1 MMEQKRQEIFRDA
14 EPAADGGTF
23 RVVIGMIGFV
33 VLIAVGWI
41 AMSLHEL
48 KDDLRSLQKDET
60 RQLVILDAEMEALKK
75 EAGAEFQSLKE
86 ALSRVWHQH
95 KPAELEVMGFLAS
108 LDPEQRKSLFSTLES
123 LNGEENPGSTGSVS
137 DPEPALVS
145 PSKPVLVSPSRPSPG
160 PPPDSPEPP
169 AESPEPSVDS
179 PEPPVDTPEPPVDTP
194 EPPVDTPE
202 PPVDTPEPP
211 GDTPEPPGD
220 TPEPPAG
227 SPGEGSIQFKEYRI
241 QPGDSLSRIAQKHKV
256 SSEALARAN
265 EITEPDRIRVGQ
277 VLRIPLGAGDR

>member
-137 DPEPALVS
+137 DPEP
-145 PSKPVLVSPSRPSPG
+145 PSENS
-160 PPPDSPEPP
+160 
-169 AESPEPSVDS
+169 
-179 PEPPVDTPEPPVDTP
+179 
-194 EPPVDTPE
+194 
-202 PPVDTPEPP
+202 
-211 GDTPEPPGD
+211 
-220 TPEPPAG
+220 
-227 SPGEGSIQFKEYRI
+227 
-241 QPGDSLSRIAQKHKV
+241 
-256 SSEALARAN
+256 
-265 EITEPDRIRVGQ
+265 
-277 VLRIPLGAGDR
+277 

>member
-1 MMEQKRQEIFRDA
+1 MMEQKRQELFRDA

-33 VLIAVGWI
+33 ALIAVGWI

-75 EAGAEFQSLKE
+75 ETGAEFQSLKE

-108 LDPEQRKSLFSTLES
+108 LDPEQRKSLFSALES
-123 LNGEENPGSTGSVS
+123 LNGEENPGSTGSGS
-137 DPEPALVS
+137 EPEPALVS

-160 PPPDSPEPP
+160 SP
-169 AESPEPSVDS
+169 VDS
-179 PEPPVDTPEPPVDTP
+179 PEPPVDSPEPPVDSP
-194 EPPVDTPE
+194 EPPVDSPE
-202 PPVDTPEPP
+202 PPVDS
-211 GDTPEPPGD
+211 
-220 TPEPPAG
+220 PEPPADSPESPVDSPEPPADSPG
-227 SPGEGSIQFKEYRI
+227 PPADSPESPADSPGEGSIQFKEYRI

>member
-1 MMEQKRQEIFRDA
+1 MMEQKRQELFRDA

-33 VLIAVGWI
+33 ALIAVGWI

-75 EAGAEFQSLKE
+75 ETGAEFQSLKE

-108 LDPEQRKSLFSTLES
+108 LDPEQRKSLFSALES

-137 DPEPALVS
+137 EPEPALVS

-160 PPPDSPEPP
+160 SPVDSPEPP
-169 AESPEPSVDS
+169 ADS
-179 PEPPVDTPEPPVDTP
+179 PEPPEDS
-194 EPPVDTPE
+194 
-202 PPVDTPEPP
+202 
-211 GDTPEPPGD
+211 
-220 TPEPPAG
+220 PEPPADSPEPPADSPEPPADSPEPPAD

>member
-1 MMEQKRQEIFRDA
+1 MMEQKRQELFRDA

-33 VLIAVGWI
+33 ALIAVGWI

-75 EAGAEFQSLKE
+75 ETGAEFQSLKE

-108 LDPEQRKSLFSTLES
+108 LDPEQRKSLFSALES

-137 DPEPALVS
+137 EPEPALVS

-160 PPPDSPEPP
+160 SPVDSPEPP
-169 AESPEPSVDS
+169 ADS
-179 PEPPVDTPEPPVDTP
+179 PEPPEDS
-194 EPPVDTPE
+194 
-202 PPVDTPEPP
+202 
-211 GDTPEPPGD
+211 
-220 TPEPPAG
+220 PEPPADSPEPPAD

>member
-1 MMEQKRQEIFRDA
+1 MMEKKRQELFRDA

-33 VLIAVGWI
+33 ALIAVGWI

-86 ALSRVWHQH
+86 ALGRVWHQH

-108 LDPEQRKSLFSTLES
+108 LDPEQRKSLFSALES

-137 DPEPALVS
+137 EPEPALVS

-160 PPPDSPEPP
+160 SPVDSPEPP
-169 AESPEPSVDS
+169 ADS
-179 PEPPVDTPEPPVDTP
+179 PEPPVDS
-194 EPPVDTPE
+194 
-202 PPVDTPEPP
+202 
-211 GDTPEPPGD
+211 
-220 TPEPPAG
+220 PEPPADSPEPPAD

>member
-1 MMEQKRQEIFRDA
+1 MMEKKRQELFRDA

-33 VLIAVGWI
+33 ALIAVGWI

-86 ALSRVWHQH
+86 ALGRVWHQH

-108 LDPEQRKSLFSTLES
+108 LDPEQRKSLFSALES

-137 DPEPALVS
+137 EPEPALVS

-160 PPPDSPEPP
+160 SPVDSPEPP
-169 AESPEPSVDS
+169 ADS
-179 PEPPVDTPEPPVDTP
+179 PEPPVDSPGSPVDSREPPEDSPEPPEDS
-194 EPPVDTPE
+194 
-202 PPVDTPEPP
+202 
-211 GDTPEPPGD
+211 
-220 TPEPPAG
+220 PEPPADSPEPPADSPEPPAD